1 MQLNNLNYL
10 ENTGE
15 EPFFQR
21 LDEFEEDIMRMICDW
36 LQSFDGWGLFFL
48 LLDHRSLQSHI
59 LEDLEDSENN
69 VVDEVFEDYRRLIE
83 PHTYVSD
90 CSLLKGPEKGNNW
103 TKTLRIIF
111 TTFPNRKIIV
121 DIFIEKLKSSK
132 LLDLAADVV
141 AASIDEERTKDIES
155 MSIPKTLQSLL
166 RKKILDLKWAR
177 FDVEKTKKSH
187 KLQQE
192 DIESTMLEFLFD
204 AGVLVLLVIYFMI
217 LFMCC

>member
-1 MQLNNLNYL
+1 MKY
-10 ENTGE
+10 
-15 EPFFQR
+15 
-21 LDEFEEDIMRMICDW
+21 I
-36 LQSFDGWGLFFL
+36 
-48 LLDHRSLQSHI
+48 
-59 LEDLEDSENN
+59 
-69 VVDEVFEDYRRLIE
+69 
-83 PHTYVSD
+83 YVND
-90 CSLLKGPEKGNNW
+90 CLLLKGPKEGNSW

-111 TTFPNRKIIV
+111 STFVDGRIIV
-121 DIFIEKLKSSK
+121 DILIEKLKSSK

-204 AGVLVLLVIYFMI
+204 AGVLVLLVIYFMK
-217 LFMCC
+217 LFM